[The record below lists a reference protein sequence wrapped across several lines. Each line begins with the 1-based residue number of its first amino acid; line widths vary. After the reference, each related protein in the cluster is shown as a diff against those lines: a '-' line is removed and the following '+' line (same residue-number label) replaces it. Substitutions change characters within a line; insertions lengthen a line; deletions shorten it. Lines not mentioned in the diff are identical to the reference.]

1 MRTEAAKAAAAI
13 KAELKKAFPEIKFS
27 VKSHNYSGG
36 DSVRISYN
44 DAVPVKQIETITD
57 KYQYGNF
64 NGMEDIYEYS
74 NSRDDIPQSKYVFVD
89 REISEANKQI
99 VKSEIEKKYGID
111 MSDNQACFNFFHEW
125 PSTVIYR
132 ETRQRTF

>member
-1 MRTEAAKAAAAI
+1 MKTESAKAAAAI
-13 KAELKKAFPEIKFS
+13 KAELKKAFPAIKFS

-44 DAVPVKQIETITD
+44 DAVPVEQIEAITD

-74 NSRDDIPQSKYVFVD
+74 NNRNDIPQSKYIFVD
-89 REISEANKQI
+89 RTISEENKQI
-99 VKSEIEKKYGID
+99 VKKEIEAKYRVSLD
-111 MSDNQACFNFFHEW
+111 DQKECFNLFREW
-125 PSTVIYR
+125 PDTVIYR